1 MLHHFFL
8 AIGAL
13 ASLAVPPLVAVETC
27 PATGMHGM
35 PGLPGLPGRDGRD
48 GVKGQRGDPGAEW
61 RGGHG
66 PQKGETG
73 EPGLEGF
80 PGKRGQSGE
89 PGKPG
94 APGREG
100 PPGEPGEHGTVGVQ
114 QGAAFSVARGTNE
127 YPERSSVIRFT
138 MVITNVNGDYD
149 TDTGH
154 FRCRVPGTYYFVFHA
169 SIEDRLCVMLKLDGT
184 LLTSFCDLRRSKRQM
199 TSGGLAV
206 AMARD
211 QEVWLETKDYRGMRG
226 KPSGYSIFS
235 GFLLHPH

>member
-1 MLHHFFL
+1 M
-8 AIGAL
+8 
-13 ASLAVPPLVAVETC
+13 
-27 PATGMHGM
+27 
-35 PGLPGLPGRDGRD
+35 
-48 GVKGQRGDPGAEW
+48 
-61 RGGHG
+61 
-66 PQKGETG
+66 
-73 EPGLEGF
+73 
-80 PGKRGQSGE
+80 
-89 PGKPG
+89 
-94 APGREG
+94 
-100 PPGEPGEHGTVGVQ
+100 
-114 QGAAFSVARGTNE
+114 ARGTNE